1 MDFSEKLIRLRRSA
15 GLSQAELADLLGVT
29 RQSVSKWES
38 GTAMPELGKLIALSD
53 RFQVSVDYL
62 VKENLEEPAER
73 CPPPAE
79 TARLEEK
86 LDRLTEEYQRSWG
99 PYFAYTSRA
108 KIGRLPLVS
117 VRLGRDRHPSRH
129 TLAVGVIAVGNFSV
143 GLVSVGLISAG
154 GLSLGLVSFG
164 LLALGMVAI
173 GYAAAGLSV
182 LGVYGLGV
190 AVRAST
196 LAIGAAA
203 SAGQAAVGLDASAAH
218 TLLAGDG
225 LSREAVDAFLTRYV
239 PELPAWLR
247 QLLGGLGA

>member
-1 MDFSEKLIRLRRSA
+1 MEFSEKLIRLRRSA
-15 GLSQAELADLLGVT
+15 GLSQAELAEQLGVT

-38 GTAMPELGKLIALSD
+38 GTAMPELSKLVALSD
-53 RFQVSVDYL
+53 RFRVSVDYL
-62 VKENLEEPAER
+62 VKEKSEEPEER
-73 CPPPAE
+73 CSPAAE
-79 TARLEEK
+79 TVRLEEK

-164 LLALGMVAI
+164 LLALGMVAM
-173 GYAAAGLSV
+173 GYIAAGLSV

-190 AVRAST
+190 AVRASR
-196 LAIGAAA
+196 LAVGIAA
-203 SAGQAAVGLDASAAH
+203 SAGQTAVGADASAVH
-218 TLLAGDG
+218 TLLLQDG
-225 LSREAVDAFLTRYV
+225 LSREAAESFFAQYA
-239 PELPAWLR
+239 PELPQWLLR
-247 QLLGGLGA
+247 LLGGLGA

>member
-1 MDFSEKLIRLRRSA
+1 MEFSEKLIRLRRSA

-38 GTAMPELGKLIALSD
+38 GTAMPELSKLVALSD

-62 VKENLEEPAER
+62 VKEDLEEPEER
-73 CPPPAE
+73 CSPTAE
-79 TARLEEK
+79 TVRLEEK

-108 KIGRLPLVS
+108 KIGGLPLVS

-190 AVRAST
+190 AVRASK
-196 LAIGAAA
+196 LALGVAA
-203 SAGQAAVGLDASAAH
+203 SAGQAAVGLDANAVH
-218 TLLAGDG
+218 TLLLQDG
-225 LSREAVDAFLTRYV
+225 LSREALESFFARYA
-239 PELPAWLR
+239 PELPQWLR
-247 QLLGGLGA
+247 RLLGGLGA